1 MCFIKIGNADT
12 FNNNLVIDNIARV
25 YIIVICDDIIVC
37 QNTPDLFNW
46 WLWILLN
53 LGLNRSFSNNSNVT
67 S

>member
-37 QNTPDLFNW
+37 QNTPDLFYWLLTAANW
-46 WLWILLN
+46 CHKVNQYLRFQN
-53 LGLNRSFSNNSNVT
+53 
-67 S
+67 